1 MSSNDNKKDMKLI
14 CVICNKKIDDID
26 DHLPTQPQIEY
37 IKRAFHIPRGH
48 SGIDVAIDSSK
59 FHNYFNTCDTQEI
72 RRKVEYVLS
81 KEFGEERFK
90 WDYSYDEYG
99 DSVGA
104 CAHHIS
110 LRKNN

>member
-1 MSSNDNKKDMKLI
+1 MFTHQHNQKSNTSKEHFSHISRDCANNPNLR
-14 CVICNKKIDDID
+14 
-26 DHLPTQPQIEY
+26 EY
-37 IKRAFHIPRGH
+37 
-48 SGIDVAIDSSK
+48 SGIDVAIDSAK
-59 FHNYFNTCDTQEI
+59 FHKYFNTCDTQEI
-72 RRKVEYVLS
+72 RRKVECVLS

-110 LRKNN
+110 LTRTY

>member
-1 MSSNDNKKDMKLI
+1 MSANADKENM
-14 CVICNKKIDDID
+14 N
-26 DHLPTQPQIEY
+26 IEIKY
-37 IKRAFHIPRGH
+37 IKRAFHIPREC
-48 SGIDVAIDSSK
+48 SGIDVAIDSAK
-59 FHNYFNTCDTQEI
+59 FHKYFNTCDTQEI